1 MKFIKLSLAA
11 VAAFG
16 LFSFTTACDENT
28 MNQMENNR
36 MNNMM
41 NEHNMENQS
50 QQKDVPARI
59 AYYMEIKN
67 ALVAD
72 DFQATRDAA
81 KIMVENDK
89 EFTTMANAI
98 ANSADLME
106 QRKNFKKLSAAI
118 YKDVNDNEINT
129 TLYWNRCPMAMGGE
143 GANWLS
149 MQEKIQNPY
158 MGQKMPGCGSVKE
171 TLKK

>member
-106 QRKNFKKLSAAI
+106 QRKNFKNCRLQFIKMSMI
-118 YKDVNDNEINT
+118 MKSI
-129 TLYWNRCPMAMGGE
+129 PHFIGI
-143 GANWLS
+143 GAPW
-149 MQEKIQNPY
+149 QWEAKVPI
-158 MGQKMPGCGSVKE
+158 G
-171 TLKK
+171 